1 MGIGLHI
8 SIHNTYTE
16 KNSYVYYRC
25 IQCNT
30 CRSMVCRSVSD
41 RTLKLCEAWQE
52 LLPPLHLQIWFC
64 TLWWSLQSKHFRVQ
78 VVNNF
83 KLLGISEESHMLNF
97 IWTHSYLYPSIYPSN
112 PSLSI
117 QFDRDVICMI
127 PVSTSPSPKSS
138 FLACRCLM
146 EVLAV
151 VGKPRETHIW
161 ILYTYVY

>member
-1 MGIGLHI
+1 
-8 SIHNTYTE
+8 
-16 KNSYVYYRC
+16 
-25 IQCNT
+25 
-30 CRSMVCRSVSD
+30 MVCRSVSD

-138 FLACRCLM
+138 FLALLPDGGACRGWK
-146 EVLAV
+146 AK
-151 VGKPRETHIW
+151 GNTHMNIIYVCILIYITVH
-161 ILYTYVY
+161 ILYICICICICIYIITIYIYYNISTQ